1 MIVKYNPIPAGMI
14 CVCLLTNFDAGC
26 KSKYNLI
33 RNIQSFIC
41 LHFHYFINT
50 YYKNKIK
57 IRFWFISVTSPYP
70 PLISV
75 RWNVYIQTE
84 WRNPL
89 ILVYFYYL
97 YVTSFNI
104 GTMKR
109 VHSNWM
115 KESSDFDLFLLL
127 IRNLL

>member
-41 LHFHYFINT
+41 LHFHFFINT

-89 ILVYFYYL
+89 IFFSVTRLRDIIKVCKLTPRPKYFYFWHKPRHFF
-97 YVTSFNI
+97 VPVSI
-104 GTMKR
+104 K
-109 VHSNWM
+109 S
-115 KESSDFDLFLLL
+115 
-127 IRNLL
+127 